1 MRKRISGIFLCVTA
15 AALAFPTLG
24 QLARTR
30 PTIPRSPYTAHYK
43 ITRTQKLSDGNV
55 IRNESTE
62 ISAVDSQGRQMT
74 ATTGALPFGGDSLRT
89 TIFVFDPIARTHT
102 VWSSPGHQVT
112 VGSMPEPGASRICTA
127 SSTDAD
133 PNTKGVRSER
143 PKPVFEALGTDTI
156 QGIEARGRRITTTY
170 PAGEIGNQ
178 YPLVTTSEVWTATAP
193 ALSGMIVR
201 ETSDDPRTGTRSK
214 ELVSYEQGD
223 PDAAIFQPPASYEI
237 VKNTTETSCT
247 TQTISAPQQ

>member
-1 MRKRISGIFLCVTA
+1 MRKSICGAFLC
-15 AALAFPTLG
+15 AALAALAVPMPG

-30 PTIPRSPYTAHYK
+30 TTVARSPYTAHYK

-62 ISAVDSQGRQMT
+62 ISAVDSQGRQVT
-74 ATTGALPFGGDSLRT
+74 ATTGALPFGGESLRT
-89 TIFVFDPIARTHT
+89 TTFVFDPIARTHT

-112 VGSMPEPGASRICTA
+112 VGSMPEPGAIHNCATNSTEGTA
-127 SSTDAD
+127 S
-133 PNTKGVRSER
+133 VRSER
-143 PKPVFEALGTDTI
+143 PKPVIETLGTDTI

-193 ALSGMIVR
+193 GLSGMIVR

-214 ELVSYEQGD
+214 ELVSYEQGA
-223 PDAAIFQPPASYEI
+223 PDATLFQPPANYEI
-237 VKNTTETSCT
+237 VKNTTETSCM
-247 TQTISAPQQ
+247 TQTTSVPQQ